1 MRRASVESIFTHNH
15 RDGFLSIRAA
25 SRIFNVKHDVGI
37 FSTREVSLATILIA
51 LGVAI
56 SPFLWFPI
64 LASKAFPG
72 QHIVNAVAGVL
83 LGPFW
88 AAFIALCIGLI
99 RMSLGIGTIFSMPG
113 GIPGALV
120 VGLFHLLLRR
130 SGVGRRELA
139 ALTEPIGTV
148 LIGGTLAVYFI
159 APYLGRDMLLIPVW
173 MGWSLSSVPGAVA
186 GFLIL
191 EALRAAG
198 FTRETFI
205 R

>member
-1 MRRASVESIFTHNH
+1 
-15 RDGFLSIRAA
+15 
-25 SRIFNVKHDVGI
+25 
-37 FSTREVSLATILIA
+37 
-51 LGVAI
+51 
-56 SPFLWFPI
+56 
-64 LASKAFPG
+64 
-72 QHIVNAVAGVL
+72 
-83 LGPFW
+83 
-88 AAFIALCIGLI
+88 
-99 RMSLGIGTIFSMPG
+99 MPE

-130 SGVGRRELA
+130 SGVGRRELT

-148 LIGGTLAVYFI
+148 LIGGTLAVYLV